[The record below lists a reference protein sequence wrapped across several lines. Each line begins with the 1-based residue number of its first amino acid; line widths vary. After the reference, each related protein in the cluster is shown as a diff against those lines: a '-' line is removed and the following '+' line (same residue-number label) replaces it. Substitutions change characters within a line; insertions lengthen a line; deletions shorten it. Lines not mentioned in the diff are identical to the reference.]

1 MTHVL
6 QGITESHTA
15 ENSPAGPEDVFKNK
29 SGFFGWQI
37 SLVESS
43 ASPSSDH
50 LYQLE

>member
-6 QGITESHTA
+6 QGIPEHPTV
-15 ENSPAGPEDVFKNK
+15 ENLPAGPEDVFKNM
-29 SGFFGWQI
+29 SGFFGWQMG
-37 SLVESS
+37 LVESS